1 MTIKI
6 RNIEV
11 KLKKREVQSTK
22 RAISQFISHVKELSE
37 GELAPTYYFTL
48 LIMMHIMSQ
57 EFLNDFSP
65 ETLAEIMNKLG
76 GREIDE

>member
-6 RNIEV
+6 RNVEV
-11 KLKKREVQSTK
+11 KLKKREVKSCK
-22 RAISQFISHVKELSE
+22 RAISQFISHVKDLAE

-57 EFLNDFSP
+57 EFLDDFSP

-76 GREIDE
+76 GQEIDE